1 MRATLSV
8 KEKISYGLGDMAS
21 HIGLENVI
29 IFLTF
34 YYTDVVGL
42 PAVFVGTLFL
52 LARVADA
59 IVDPAMGLIADR
71 TRTRWGRFRPWLL
84 WLAVPFGISCLLIYA
99 VPESLSL
106 SGKMIYAS
114 VTYCLMMLLYTAIN
128 IPYCSMGAIIT
139 SDDTQR
145 ISLQSYR
152 FFLATLGGAMSTF
165 LMMPLAQWIGGG
177 NKLDGYFGAMAIM
190 ASLAALMFLL
200 CFFNTRER
208 VSAHGSHENFLAD
221 LRDLLRNDQWR
232 VVALLVFC
240 NIAFGVVRLGAMMY
254 YVTYY
259 LGDASLFMWLLAA
272 HIVGKSVGSGM
283 AKWMTRRRSKLQAFT
298 LSAVI
303 CGLLSISI
311 LFMPASL
318 PLLVAMTFVVSSFYQ
333 VTTTLMWVMMSDVVD
348 YGEYRQGKRMDGT
361 VFSTLLA
368 VLKMGMAV
376 SGAIVGWTLGLS
388 GYVAQA
394 PQQNGSAMLAI
405 IALFSLIPGVLSL
418 LSALTM
424 RWYRL
429 NDDTMRE
436 INQHKTAAATQNDSS
451 AGALQPQELS

>member
-1 MRATLSV
+1 MQQRLSV

-52 LARVADA
+52 LARVTDA
-59 IVDPAMGLIADR
+59 IIDPVMGMVADR
-71 TRTRWGRFRPWLL
+71 TRTRWGKFRPWLL
-84 WLAVPFGISCLLIYA
+84 WLSVPFGVSCLLIYA
-99 VPESLSL
+99 VPETLSL
-106 SGKMIYAS
+106 TGKMIYAS
-114 VTYCLMMLLYTAIN
+114 VTYCLMMLMYTAIN

-145 ISLQSYR
+145 ISLQSWR
-152 FFLATLGGAMSTF
+152 FFLATLGGATSTF
-165 LMMPLAQWIGGG
+165 LMMPLAQWLGGG
-177 NKLDGYFGAMAIM
+177 NKLDGYFGAMSVM
-190 ASLAALMFLL
+190 ATLAATMFLI

-208 VSAHGSHENFLAD
+208 VSAPASHGHFIAD

-232 VVALLVFC
+232 IVALLVFF
-240 NIAFGVVRLGAMMY
+240 NISFGVVRLGAMMY
-254 YVTYY
+254 YVTYF

-272 HIVGKSVGSGM
+272 HIIGKCIGSVMS
-283 AKWMTRRRSKLQAFT
+283 KWMTRRLSKLTIFT

-303 CGLLSISI
+303 TGLLSISI
-311 LFMPASL
+311 VFLPATLS
-318 PLLVAMTFVVSSFYQ
+318 LLVAMTVVVSCFYQ

-348 YGEYRQGKRMDGT
+348 YGEFKQGKRMDGT

-394 PQQNGSAMLAI
+394 SQQQSSAMMAI
-405 IALFSLIPGVLSL
+405 IALFSVVPGVLSL
-418 LSALTM
+418 LSALAMRGYKLNDATM
-424 RWYRL
+424 RG
-429 NDDTMRE
+429 
-436 INQHKTAAATQNDSS
+436 INQHKLSDSHPATETNV
-451 AGALQPQELS
+451 LKPQELS

>member
-21 HIGLENVI
+21 HIGLDNVI

-59 IVDPAMGLIADR
+59 IIDPAMGLIADR
-71 TRTRWGRFRPWLL
+71 THTRWGKFRPWLL
-84 WLAVPFGISCLLIYA
+84 WLALPFGISCLLVYA

-106 SGKMIYAS
+106 TSKMVYAS

-165 LMMPLAQWIGGG
+165 LMIPLAEWLGGG
-177 NKLDGYFGAMAIM
+177 NKLDGYFNAMAIM
-190 ASLAALMFLL
+190 ASLAAVMFLL

-208 VSAHGSHENFLAD
+208 VSVKGSHESFRTD

-232 VVALLVFC
+232 IVALLVFF

-272 HIVGKSVGSGM
+272 HIVGKSVGSVL
-283 AKWMTRRRSKLQAFT
+283 AKWMTRRHSKLKAFT
-298 LSAVI
+298 FSALA

-311 LFMPASL
+311 LFL
-318 PLLVAMTFVVSSFYQ
+318 PSTLTLLVAMTFIVSSFYQ
-333 VTTTLMWVMMSDVVD
+333 VTTTLMWVMMSDVAD

-361 VFSTLLA
+361 IFSTLLA

-394 PQQNGSAMLAI
+394 PQQNSAAMLAI
-405 IALFSLIPGVLSL
+405 IALFSVIPGVFSL
-418 LSALTM
+418 FSALTM

-429 NDDTMRE
+429 DDQTMRQ
-436 INQHKTAAATQNDSS
+436 INQHKTVAAQTANVPT
-451 AGALQPQELS
+451 ALQPQELS

>member
-1 MRATLSV
+1 MQQRLSV

-52 LARVADA
+52 LARVTDA
-59 IVDPAMGLIADR
+59 IIDPVMGMVADR
-71 TRTRWGRFRPWLL
+71 TRTRWGKFRPWLL
-84 WLAVPFGISCLLIYA
+84 WLSVPFGVSCLLIYA
-99 VPESLSL
+99 VPETLSL
-106 SGKMIYAS
+106 TGKMIYAS
-114 VTYCLMMLLYTAIN
+114 VTYCLMMLMYTAIN

-145 ISLQSYR
+145 ISLQSWR
-152 FFLATLGGAMSTF
+152 FFLATLGGATSTF
-165 LMMPLAQWIGGG
+165 LMMPLAQWLGGG
-177 NKLDGYFGAMAIM
+177 NKLDGYFGAMSVM
-190 ASLAALMFLL
+190 ASLAAIMFLI

-208 VSAHGSHENFLAD
+208 VSAPASHGNFIAD

-232 VVALLVFC
+232 IVALLVFF
-240 NIAFGVVRLGAMMY
+240 NISFGVVRLGAMMY
-254 YVTYY
+254 YVTYF

-272 HIVGKSVGSGM
+272 HIIGKCIGSAM
-283 AKWMTRRRSKLQAFT
+283 SKWMTRRLSKLTIFT

-303 CGLLSISI
+303 TGLLSISI
-311 LFMPASL
+311 VFLPATLS
-318 PLLVAMTFVVSSFYQ
+318 LLVAMTVVVSCFYQ

-348 YGEYRQGKRMDGT
+348 YGEFKQGKRMDGT

-394 PQQNGSAMLAI
+394 SQQQSSAMMAI
-405 IALFSLIPGVLSL
+405 IALFSVVPGVLSL
-418 LSALTM
+418 LSALAMRGYKLNDATM
-424 RWYRL
+424 RG
-429 NDDTMRE
+429 
-436 INQHKTAAATQNDSS
+436 INQHKLSDSHPAAETNV
-451 AGALQPQELS
+451 LKPQELS

>member
-1 MRATLSV
+1 MQHRLSA

-21 HIGLENVI
+21 HIGLDNVI

-59 IVDPAMGLIADR
+59 IIDPAMGMVADR

-84 WLAVPFGISCLLIYA
+84 WLSVPFGVSCLLIYA

-114 VTYCLMMLLYTAIN
+114 VTYSLMMLMYTAIN

-139 SDDTQR
+139 PDNTQR
-145 ISLQSYR
+145 ISLQSWR

-165 LMMPLAQWIGGG
+165 LMMPLAEWLGGG
-177 NKLDGYFGAMAIM
+177 NKLDGYFGAMSVM
-190 ASLAALMFLL
+190 ASLAALMFLI

-208 VSAHGSHENFLAD
+208 VNAPPSHGNFISD

-232 VVALLVFC
+232 VVALLVFF
-240 NIAFGVVRLGAMMY
+240 NISFGVVRLGAMMY
-254 YVTYY
+254 YVTYF

-272 HIVGKSVGSGM
+272 HIVGKSVGSVM
-283 AKWMTRRRSKLQAFT
+283 AKWLTRKLSKLTVFT
-298 LSAVI
+298 LCTVI
-303 CGLLSISI
+303 TGLLSISI
-311 LFMPASL
+311 MFMPATL

-348 YGEYRQGKRMDGT
+348 YGEYKPGKRMDGT

-394 PQQNGSAMLAI
+394 PVQQSSAMLAI
-405 IALFSLIPGVLSL
+405 IALFSVVPGILAL
-418 LSALTM
+418 LSAVAM
-424 RWYRL
+424 RGYKL
-429 NDDTMRE
+429 NDATMHT
-436 INQHKTAAATQNDSS
+436 INLQKLSAAQPA
-451 AGALQPQELS
+451 AGPNALQPQESL

>member
-1 MRATLSV
+1 MQQRLSV
-8 KEKISYGLGDMAS
+8 KEKVSYGLGDMAS
-21 HIGLENVI
+21 HIALDNVI

-59 IVDPAMGLIADR
+59 VTDPAMGMIADR
-71 TRTRWGRFRPWLL
+71 TRSRWGKFRPWLL
-84 WLAVPFGISCLLIYA
+84 WLAIPFGISCMLIYA

-106 SGKMIYAS
+106 GGKMIYAA
-114 VTYCLMMLLYTAIN
+114 VTYSLMMLMYTAIN

-139 SDDTQR
+139 ADGAQR
-145 ISLQSYR
+145 ISLQSWR

-165 LMMPLAQWIGGG
+165 LMMPLAEWLGNG
-177 NKLDGYFGAMAIM
+177 NKLDGYFGAMSIM
-190 ASLAALMFLL
+190 AALATAMFFI
-200 CFFNTRER
+200 CFYNTRER
-208 VSAHGSHENFLAD
+208 VNAPASHANFLAD

-240 NIAFGVVRLGAMMY
+240 NISFGVVRLGAMMY
-254 YVTYY
+254 YVTYF

-272 HIVGKSVGSGM
+272 HIVGKSVGSVL
-283 AKWMTRRRSKLQAFT
+283 AKLMTRHLSKLKVFT
-298 LSAVI
+298 LSAMI
-303 CGLLSISI
+303 TGLLSISI
-311 LFMPASL
+311 VFLPTSL
-318 PLLVAMTFVVSSFYQ
+318 ALLVGMTFIVSSFYQ

-348 YGEYRQGKRMDGT
+348 YGEFKQGKRMDGT

-368 VLKMGMAV
+368 VLKMGMAI

-394 PQQNGSAMLAI
+394 AQQQPSAMMAI
-405 IALFSLIPGVLSL
+405 VALFSVVPGVLAL
-418 LSALTM
+418 LSAAAMRGYKLNDATM
-424 RWYRL
+424 RA
-429 NDDTMRE
+429 
-436 INQHKTAAATQNDSS
+436 INQNKVSTQP
-451 AGALQPQELS
+451 GAPGQTVLQPQESS

>member
-1 MRATLSV
+1 MQHRLSA

-21 HIGLENVI
+21 HIGLDNVI

-59 IVDPAMGLIADR
+59 IIDPAMGMVADR

-84 WLAVPFGISCLLIYA
+84 WLSVPFGVSCLLIYA

-114 VTYCLMMLLYTAIN
+114 VTYSLMMLMYTAIN

-139 SDDTQR
+139 PDNTQR
-145 ISLQSYR
+145 ISLQSWR

-165 LMMPLAQWIGGG
+165 LMMPLAEWLGGG
-177 NKLDGYFGAMAIM
+177 NKLDGYFGAMSVM
-190 ASLAALMFLL
+190 ASLAALMFLI

-208 VSAHGSHENFLAD
+208 VNAPPSHGNFISD

-232 VVALLVFC
+232 VVALLVFF
-240 NIAFGVVRLGAMMY
+240 NISFGVVRLGAMMY
-254 YVTYY
+254 YVTYF

-272 HIVGKSVGSGM
+272 HIVGKSVGSVM
-283 AKWMTRRRSKLQAFT
+283 AKWLTRKLSKLTVFT
-298 LSAVI
+298 LCTVI
-303 CGLLSISI
+303 TGLLSISI
-311 LFMPASL
+311 MFMPATL

-348 YGEYRQGKRMDGT
+348 YGEYKQGKRMDGT

-394 PQQNGSAMLAI
+394 PVQQSSAMLAI
-405 IALFSLIPGVLSL
+405 IALFSVVPGILAL
-418 LSALTM
+418 LSAVAM
-424 RWYRL
+424 RGYKL
-429 NDDTMRE
+429 NDATMHT
-436 INQHKTAAATQNDSS
+436 INLQKLSAAQPA
-451 AGALQPQELS
+451 AGPNALQPQESL

>member
-8 KEKISYGLGDMAS
+8 KEKVSYGLGDMAS

-52 LARVADA
+52 LARIADA

-71 TRTRWGRFRPWLL
+71 THTRWGKFRPWLL

-99 VPESLSL
+99 VPASLTL
-106 SGKMIYAS
+106 TGKMIYAS

-139 SDDTQR
+139 SDDSQR
-145 ISLQSYR
+145 VSLQSWR

-165 LMMPLAQWIGGG
+165 LMIPLAEWLGGG
-177 NKLDGYFGAMAIM
+177 NKLDGYFSAMAVM
-190 ASLAALMFLL
+190 ASLASVMFLL
-200 CFFNTRER
+200 CFLNTRER
-208 VSAHGSHENFLAD
+208 VSVKSTHENFRAD

-232 VVALLVFC
+232 IVALLVFF

-254 YVTYY
+254 YVTWY
-259 LGDASLFMWLLAA
+259 LNDASLFMWLLAA
-272 HIVGKSVGSGM
+272 HIVGKSVGSGL
-283 AKWMTRRRSKLQAFT
+283 AKWMTRRHSKLTAFT
-298 LSAVI
+298 FSAVA
-303 CGLLSISI
+303 CGVLSIAI
-311 LFMPASL
+311 FFL
-318 PLLVAMTFVVSSFYQ
+318 PPTLTLLVAMTFIVSSFYQ

-361 VFSTLLA
+361 IFSTLLA

-394 PQQNGSAMLAI
+394 PQQQPAAILAI
-405 IALFSLIPGVLSL
+405 IALFSLVPGALSL
-418 LSALTM
+418 CSALTM

-429 NDDTMRE
+429 NDETMRQ
-436 INQHKTAAATQNDSS
+436 INHHKTVAAQPAT
-451 AGALQPQELS
+451 GPKALQPQELS